1 MFVSIQ
7 KYKILNDKV
16 QSQEERIENMFRH
29 IIDLNEKL
37 DKLREQ
43 TEEKPNYFD

>member
-1 MFVSIQ
+1 MFVLKQ
-7 KYKILNDKV
+7 KYKALNDKV